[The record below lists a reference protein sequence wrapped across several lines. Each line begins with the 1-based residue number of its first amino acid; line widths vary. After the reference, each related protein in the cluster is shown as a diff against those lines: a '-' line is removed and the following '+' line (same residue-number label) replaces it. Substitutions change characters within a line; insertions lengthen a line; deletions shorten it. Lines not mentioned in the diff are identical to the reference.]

1 MGRTRPSLKLPSI
14 KTKSDGLGGFRGV
27 SQTLKLG
34 AEKRLRHRNFHFIFI
49 LLLVTQVYD
58 PNAYGNSCLS
68 IIISLQYNNE
78 AFKNIHLRNNCKKI
92 TSPNCNIQFTLICI
106 RILFNACFLL
116 WIFLLMMLHGD
127 IHPNPGPDSVSS
139 ENPNGISSIT
149 PQDILSN
156 HLSIFH
162 YNVQSLLPKLD
173 LIRAESES
181 YDIAVFSETWL
192 KPNTTDAEIALQ
204 NFLPPFRT
212 DRRDRPGGGVAIY
225 IRDTLLC
232 KRRKD
237 LEINGLEAVW
247 VEVTIKSKKVIVG
260 GIYRPPNSNADYFNL
275 MLESIDRAYNTN
287 IYDIIITGDFNYNM
301 LFNNNKNKIS
311 DLLLQFNLTQ
321 LITEATHFTEKS
333 SSLIDLI
340 MVRNRNNILTS
351 GVADPLLPNLTRYHC
366 PVYIFLKFIRP

>member
-1 MGRTRPSLKLPSI
+1 
-14 KTKSDGLGGFRGV
+14 
-27 SQTLKLG
+27 
-34 AEKRLRHRNFHFIFI
+34 
-49 LLLVTQVYD
+49 
-58 PNAYGNSCLS
+58 
-68 IIISLQYNNE
+68 
-78 AFKNIHLRNNCKKI
+78 
-92 TSPNCNIQFTLICI
+92 
-106 RILFNACFLL
+106 
-116 WIFLLMMLHGD
+116 MMLHGD
-127 IHPNPGPDSVSS
+127 IHPNPGPDTVSS

-149 PQDILSN
+149 SQDILSN

-237 LEINGLEAVW
+237 LEINGLEVVW

-275 MLESIDRAYNTN
+275 MLESIDRAHNTN

-301 LFNNNKNKIS
+301 LFNN
-311 DLLLQFNLTQ
+311 
-321 LITEATHFTEKS
+321 
-333 SSLIDLI
+333 
-340 MVRNRNNILTS
+340 
-351 GVADPLLPNLTRYHC
+351 
-366 PVYIFLKFIRP
+366 